1 MKHTLPSFLPSRPQP
16 ASPVGQHTNWPSRSA
31 EGINSPFATA
41 AATSG
46 VWQTVDADGGGGR
59 NCPVKILVF
68 FGKNTGAILKGRSLT
83 NLSETAK
90 ASTAGQSKQTTT
102 TNVRISPFSSVQ
114 RIKTRFGPN
123 RPAADME
130 GIDFLRFLETFL
142 RTSGELLRNFGE
154 IGSLRRRLRTSGK

>member
-1 MKHTLPSFLPSRPQP
+1 MATYASPPS

-130 GIDFLRFLETFL
+130 GIDFLRFLEGDILEDFWRTFEEFW
-142 RTSGELLRNFGE
+142 RYWFVV
-154 IGSLRRRLRTSGK
+154 RRRLRRRIVLY